1 MNLFSPEWKNIHS
14 FVHVTDKSTSNGKNS
29 HGGSLEFD
37 VILEM
42 YTWKE
47 TREENS
53 SGRSFIARHK
63 HHPSP

>member
-42 YTWKE
+42 WKE
-47 TREENS
+47 TS